1 MDKKDTLNNINNSD
15 KNIENFD
22 LENSSI
28 GLNEEQLKAAIT
40 IDGPVIVFAGA
51 GSGKTRTLTF
61 RVAYMILNKKISPY
75 NILAIT
81 FTNKATNEMK
91 DRLNSFLDI
100 NAKAI
105 TINTFHSLCARIL
118 RVDIEALGYKR
129 DFTIVDEE
137 DQLKIISDVVKDLKI
152 DKAKAKKFQKQ
163 INYNKCFMTAP
174 NSDDF
179 ELNKVYEEYER
190 RMKEENLLDYEDLLI
205 KVYELFEKCPE
216 ILFKYQNKYKYIL
229 VDEFQDT
236 NLIQYKILR
245 MLALKNRNLFVVGD
259 DDQSI
264 YSFRGTNYG
273 NVELFKEDFPEHQ
286 LFTLCRNY
294 RSSQTILD
302 VANRLISHNT
312 NREPKEMVTDIVG
325 NADDVV
331 VYKADNQ
338 NKEAEYIVKN
348 IYALKGAYNSYADF
362 AVLYRSSVLLR
373 NVELELIRK
382 GIPYKVFGGVSYL
395 RRKEI
400 KDVIA
405 YLKLML
411 NHNDLNSFKRI
422 VNVPSRGIG
431 EVTLKTLLEIK
442 STYRLNILEAIEMAE
457 SVIPKKRY
465 SELLKL
471 KNLIEKYTERIGNDY
486 LLLMFDDFISE
497 IGYVDY
503 LKDTYDTNEADDRI
517 ANLNEFKS
525 ILLSIDSKGLEQ
537 DKLDKVREAFDEA
550 VLSDSYLQ
558 GQNESWEGVTL
569 STIHSVKGLEFKYVF
584 LIGMEDSIFP
594 NRLRLQSDSELE
606 EERRICY
613 VAITRA
619 KEKLFITH
627 TKSRVLY
634 GNTFINKISMFVNE
648 ALGTNENKDVIINYN
663 INNDN
668 IYKDSYKDLL
678 TANNNNNN
686 LYSEKPKQLY
696 GTNNQNDKPKAKV
709 DANVEYQIGDE
720 VIHTK
725 FGEGIIL
732 GIKNG
737 IGNIFFTKEKCSKSI
752 LLTHPSISKK

>member
-1 MDKKDTLNNINNSD
+1 MDNKETLNNKDKDNINNLNQSELD
-15 KNIENFD
+15 
-22 LENSSI
+22 NSSI
-28 GLNEEQLKAAIT
+28 GLNEEQLKAAT
-40 IDGPVIVFAGA
+40 AVTGPVIVFAGA

-81 FTNKATNEMK
+81 FTNKATNEMRE
-91 DRLNSFLDI
+91 RLNSFLDI
-100 NAKAI
+100 NAKAL

-118 RVDIEALGYKR
+118 RIDIEAIGYNR
-129 DFTIVDEE
+129 DFTILDEE
-137 DQLKIISDVVKDLKI
+137 DQLKVISDVVKELNYDKS
-152 DKAKAKKFQKQ
+152 KAKNFQKQ
-163 INYNKCFMTAP
+163 INYNKCFMTEP
-174 NSDDF
+174 NSNDH
-179 ELNKVYEEYER
+179 ELSKVYEAYEQ
-190 RMKEENLLDYEDLLI
+190 RMKEENLLDYEDLLL
-205 KVYELFEKCPE
+205 KVYELFTKCPE
-216 ILFKYQNKYKYIL
+216 VLFKYQNKYKYIL

-236 NLIQYKILR
+236 NLIQYKILK
-245 MLALKNRNLFVVGD
+245 MLALKERNLFVVGD

-273 NVELFKEDFPEHQ
+273 NVELFKEDFPEYQ

-302 VANRLISHNT
+302 VANRLISNNV
-312 NREPKEMVTDIVG
+312 NREAKQMFTDISG

-331 VYKADNQ
+331 IHQADTQ
-338 NKEAEYIVKN
+338 TKEAEFIVN
-348 IYALKGAYNSYADF
+348 TIYSLKGAYNSYADF

-373 NVELELIRK
+373 NIELELIRR

-400 KDVIA
+400 KDAIA

-431 EVTLKTLLEIK
+431 EVTLKTLLQIK

-457 SVIPKKRY
+457 TVIPKKRY

-471 KNLIEKYTERIGNDY
+471 KNLIEKYTLRIESDY
-486 LLLMFDDFISE
+486 LLAMFDDFISE

-503 LKDTYDTNEADDRI
+503 LKETYDNNEAEDRI

-525 ILLSIDSKGLEQ
+525 ILLSIDAKGLEQ
-537 DKLDKVREAFDEA
+537 DKIEKVREAFDEA

-558 GQNESWEGVTL
+558 NQNESWEGVTL

-594 NRLRLQSDSELE
+594 NRFRIQNDSELE

-627 TKSRVLY
+627 TKTRLLY
-634 GNTFINKISMFVNE
+634 GNTFSNKLSMFVNE
-648 ALGTNENKDVIINYN
+648 ALGTNENKDVLDVSVNNNSLSTYKKYSYKESLNVNTTNKTNITNNKMPSIINKTKIKN
-663 INNDN
+663 
-668 IYKDSYKDLL
+668 S
-678 TANNNNNN
+678 
-686 LYSEKPKQLY
+686 
-696 GTNNQNDKPKAKV
+696 
-709 DANVEYQIGDE
+709 NVEYKIGDE
-720 VIHTK
+720 VIHSK

-752 LLTHPSISKK
+752 LLTHPSITKK

>member
-1 MDKKDTLNNINNSD
+1 MDNKETLNNKDKDNINNNLNQSELD
-15 KNIENFD
+15 S
-22 LENSSI
+22 SSI
-28 GLNEEQLKAAIT
+28 GLNEEQLKAAT
-40 IDGPVIVFAGA
+40 AVTGPVIVFAGA

-81 FTNKATNEMK
+81 FTNKATNEMRE
-91 DRLNSFLDI
+91 RLNSFLDI
-100 NAKAI
+100 NAKAL

-118 RVDIEALGYKR
+118 RIDIEAIGYKR
-129 DFTIVDEE
+129 DFTILDEE
-137 DQLKIISDVVKDLKI
+137 DQLKVISDVVKELNYDKS
-152 DKAKAKKFQKQ
+152 KAKNFQKQ
-163 INYNKCFMTAP
+163 INYNKCFMTEP
-174 NSDDF
+174 NSNDH
-179 ELNKVYEEYER
+179 ELSKVYEVYEQ
-190 RMKEENLLDYEDLLI
+190 RMKEENLLDYEDLLL
-205 KVYELFEKCPE
+205 KVYELFTKCPE
-216 ILFKYQNKYKYIL
+216 VLFKYQNKYKYIL

-236 NLIQYKILR
+236 NLIQYKILK
-245 MLALKNRNLFVVGD
+245 MLALKERNLFVVGD

-273 NVELFKEDFPEHQ
+273 NVELFKEDFPEYQ

-302 VANRLISHNT
+302 VANRLISNNV
-312 NREPKEMVTDIVG
+312 NREAKQMFTDISG

-331 VYKADNQ
+331 IHQADTQ
-338 NKEAEYIVKN
+338 TKEAEFIVN
-348 IYALKGAYNSYADF
+348 TIYSLKGAYNSYADF

-373 NVELELIRK
+373 NIELELIRR

-400 KDVIA
+400 KDAIA

-431 EVTLKTLLEIK
+431 EVTLKTLLQIK

-457 SVIPKKRY
+457 TVIPKKRY

-471 KNLIEKYTERIGNDY
+471 KNLIEKYTLRIESDY
-486 LLLMFDDFISE
+486 LLAMFDDFINE

-503 LKDTYDTNEADDRI
+503 LKETYDNNEAEDRI

-525 ILLSIDSKGLEQ
+525 ILLSIDAKGLEQ
-537 DKLDKVREAFDEA
+537 DKIEKVREAFDEA

-558 GQNESWEGVTL
+558 NQNESWEGVTL

-594 NRLRLQSDSELE
+594 NRFRIQNDSELE

-627 TKSRVLY
+627 TKTRLLY
-634 GNTFINKISMFVNE
+634 GNTFSNKLSMFVNE
-648 ALGTNENKDVIINYN
+648 ALGTNENKDVLDVSV
-663 INNDN
+663 NNN
-668 IYKDSYKDLL
+668 SLSTYKKYSYKESLNVN
-678 TANNNNNN
+678 TTNKTNI
-686 LYSEKPKQLY
+686 
-696 GTNNQNDKPKAKV
+696 TNNKMPSTINKTKIKNS
-709 DANVEYQIGDE
+709 NVEYKIGDE
-720 VIHTK
+720 VIHSK

-752 LLTHPSISKK
+752 LLTHPSITKK